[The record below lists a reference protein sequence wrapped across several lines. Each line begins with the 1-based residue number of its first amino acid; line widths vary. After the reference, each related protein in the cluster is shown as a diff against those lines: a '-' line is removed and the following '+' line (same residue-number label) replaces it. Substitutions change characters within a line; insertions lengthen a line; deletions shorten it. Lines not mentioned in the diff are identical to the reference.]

1 MATSPYFSTS
11 NEFIKYDIHADVV
24 SQSIADN
31 TSQVRVVVY
40 CWRTNNYTTNRAGSC
55 YVNIDGSSYSNSW
68 QYGEK
73 PIYYNSDTVLFD
85 RTVTIQ
91 HGADG
96 KKNIYVEAKINC
108 PDSFSS
114 SYNGFTVTLA
124 TIPRKAEILTA
135 QNFTDEGNPQITYS
149 NPAGENATTLQ
160 ACISLDGST
169 ALVAYR
175 DINKLGTSYTFNLT
189 SSERNALLAS
199 CPNDNSKTVYF
210 IIKTVI
216 AGTTYYSSK
225 TATMAVVNANPSY
238 SGEEYADTN
247 ATTVAITGDDQKIIQ
262 DQSTLVF
269 TFASITAL
277 KSSTLASIAITINS
291 VTVSQSLS
299 GSSASN
305 VSVSFGTV
313 NTSSDINASVVIT
326 DSRGNT
332 TAFTMAIEVY
342 GWQAPT
348 AIVKATRQANYYAP
362 TTVYCDAS
370 YSSLGGNNTITITWY
385 YKEADDVSYTLGG
398 TLTDG
403 GSATVSLDNEKAWN
417 IKFEVADLFET
428 VTYILNVSEGI
439 PIAFFDKRLRSV
451 GIGTV
456 PTETNELCVD
466 RRVELKNL
474 NHESVLDLWSKTEGD
489 YGQTNYFGT
498 ASLYIRNH
506 VGSTLSRV
514 TAFKDSGLNTQ
525 YGEVSTFNE
534 NGKTLTKL
542 GLSNTGDGFIGAYD
556 KDGTPMAEFF
566 ARDGGHSWYANDAG
580 DYIGGFYPNPNPNDA
595 TKGGGAIEIMNNAGN
610 RTGSLYTGY
619 NSNAGVLDVYDSNAN
634 KKITLDG
641 SNGEISCDHVKP
653 ANPIV
658 ELFDGSLTS
667 GNTTFNYGN
676 YSSYLVFANVRNGGS
691 LLQVTIPK
699 ILLDTSDQQFC
710 LSDEVDYITFKMK
723 YSGTTATLTFN
734 SASSSGAVLKVYGVY

>member
-40 CWRTNNYTTNRAGSC
+40 CWRTNYYTTNRAGSC

-73 PIYYNSDTVLFD
+73 PISYNSDTVLFD

-124 TIPRKAEILTA
+124 TIPRKAEIQSA

-262 DQSTLVF
+262 DKSTLVF

-305 VSVSFGTV
+305 VSVNFGTV

-348 AIVKATRQANYYAP
+348 AIVKATRQENYYAP

-385 YKEADDVSYTLGG
+385 YKEADAVSYTLGG
-398 TLTDG
+398 TLADG
-403 GSATVSLDNEKAWN
+403 GSDVISLNNEKAWN
-417 IKFEVADLFET
+417 VKFEVADLFAS
-428 VTYILNVSEGI
+428 VTYIVNVAEGI
-439 PIAFFDKRLRSV
+439 PILFIDKGLRSV

-456 PTETNELCVD
+456 PTETNEICVD
-466 RRVELKNL
+466 RRLELKNL
-474 NHESVLDLWSKTEGD
+474 EHESLLDLWTMNNNG
-489 YGQTNYFGT
+489 F
-498 ASLYIRNH
+498 R
-506 VGSTLSRV
+506 
-514 TAFKDSGLNTQ
+514 TAFMKIKNASGNQLALAIADHFANGNYDCGRFAIYNNSGKRLAGMAGIDEGGGCLTV
-525 YGEVSTFNE
+525 YNSNGDHNVSAFPSYNQ
-534 NGKTLTKL
+534 
-542 GLSNTGDGFIGAYD
+542 
-556 KDGTPMAEFF
+556 
-566 ARDGGHSWYANDAG
+566 
-580 DYIGGFYPNPNPNDA
+580 NDA
-595 TKGGGAIEIMNNAGN
+595 TKGGGVILVTNHAGN
-610 RTGSLYTGY
+610 TVGSLYTSAN
-619 NSNAGVLDVYDSNAN
+619 NSSGVFYLANASGSQ
-634 KKITLDG
+634 KILIE
-641 SNGEISCDHVKP
+641 GETGRIFCDHVKP
-653 ANPIV
+653 ENPIV
-658 ELFDGSLTS
+658 ELFDGSLSS
-667 GNTTFNYGN
+667 GNTTFNYGD
-676 YSSYLVFANVRNGGS
+676 YSSYLVFANVRSGGS

>member
-124 TIPRKAEILTA
+124 TIPRKAEIQSA

-216 AGTTYYSSK
+216 AGSTYYSSK

-305 VSVSFGTV
+305 VSISFGTV

-417 IKFEVADLFET
+417 VKFEVADLFET
-428 VTYILNVSEGI
+428 VTYIVNVSEGI

-456 PTETNELCVD
+456 PTEYNELCVD
-466 RRVELKNL
+466 RRLELKNPL
-474 NHESVLDLWSKTEGD
+474 HESLLDLWTKGD
-489 YGQTNYFGT
+489 LQDANAFRS
-498 ASLYIRNH
+498 ASLYIKNKL
-506 VGSTLSRV
+506 GDMLTRV
-514 TAFKDSGLNTQ
+514 SAFFDSGLNTQ

-566 ARDGGHSWYANDAG
+566 ARDGGHSWYANEAG

-595 TKGGGAIEIMNNAGN
+595 TKGGGAIEIINNNGN

-676 YSSYLVFANVRNGGS
+676 YSSYLVFANVRSGGS